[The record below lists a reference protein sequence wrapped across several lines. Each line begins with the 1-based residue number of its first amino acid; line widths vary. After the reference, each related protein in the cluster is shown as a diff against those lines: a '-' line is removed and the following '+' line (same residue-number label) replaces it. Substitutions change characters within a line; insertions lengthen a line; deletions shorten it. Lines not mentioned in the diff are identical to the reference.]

1 MSFKWSTLGELSIG
15 GGKYGIS
22 APAVEFDRNLPAY
35 LRITDINDDGS
46 LNLSGRKSVAD
57 PLAFDYML
65 QEGDIVFARTGSS
78 TGRNYYYDLRDGDF
92 AFAGFLIKFSL
103 DKEKV
108 NPRFIKYYVQSK
120 PYWDWVSSFNTGST
134 RGNINAKTY
143 AQMPVPLPDRDVQD
157 AIVCLCDSL
166 SNKIRINNRLNDY
179 LAELLNALFVDMLN
193 DADASWERLSLLD
206 IASYKNGLAMQK
218 FRPAP
223 GDPGLPV
230 LKIKELGQ
238 GVCTPDSERC
248 ASTIDES
255 VKIHDGNLVFSW
267 SGTLLLDFWAGGD
280 AGLNQHL
287 FKVTSD
293 RYPSWL
299 YYLWTKHHMD
309 RFIMLAKD
317 RATTMGHIKRSAL
330 AESEVLIPPVEQLEV
345 LTRRMQPIVDELVVN
360 KIQSRN
366 LADLRDVLLPKLM
379 SGGIDISNVRLS
391 MPPNNHL
398 PEHRPATSELF
409 PPSQGERRPRWKR

>member
-1 MSFKWSTLGELSIG
+1 MYEQASISDIADVVTGKTPSTKDSGLWEPDIPFITPKDLQTTKHIATTDRHVSNAVKDRYSKQVVPAGSVCVSCIGNLGYVGVTEVTSLTNQQINTIVPNDPCDSDYLYYAMRWLWPYFKHLEGQSTTLSIIN
-15 GGKYGIS
+15 KSQFKRTSIPWPNQRLRQRIS
-22 APAVEFDRNLPAY
+22 DILNRFDDM
-35 LRITDINDDGS
+35 IE
-46 LNLSGRKSVAD
+46 LNL
-57 PLAFDYML
+57 
-65 QEGDIVFARTGSS
+65 RT
-78 TGRNYYYDLRDGDF
+78 
-92 AFAGFLIKFSL
+92 
-103 DKEKV
+103 
-108 NPRFIKYYVQSK
+108 
-120 PYWDWVSSFNTGST
+120 
-134 RGNINAKTY
+134 
-143 AQMPVPLPDRDVQD
+143 
-157 AIVCLCDSL
+157 
-166 SNKIRINNRLNDY
+166 NDY
-179 LAELLNALFVDMLN
+179 LAELLDVLFVDMLN

-366 LADLRDVLLPKLM
+366 LAGLRDVLLPKLM
-379 SGGIDISNVRLS
+379 SGEIDVSNVRLS
-391 MPPNNHL
+391 TLPNNHL
-398 PEHRPATSELF
+398 V
-409 PPSQGERRPRWKR
+409 

>member
-1 MSFKWSTLGELSIG
+1 MSFKCSTLGELSIG

-46 LNLSGRKSVAD
+46 LNLTGRKSVAD

-65 QEGDIVFARTGSS
+65 QEGDIVFARTGNS
-78 TGRNYYYDLRDGDF
+78 TGRNYYYDMRDGDF

-179 LAELLNALFVDMLN
+179 LSEMAMALFSRECPQSN
-193 DADASWERLSLLD
+193 EPNAILSD
-206 IASYKNGLAMQK
+206 IAQITMGQSPSGSSYNESGNGEVFYQGRAEFGAFFPHRRLFTTEPKRMAQEGDTLMSVRAPVGDLNIANENCCIGRGLAAIHSEGNQS
-218 FRPAP
+218 FVHYLVRAQGRALDTFN
-223 GDPGLPV
+223 GDGTVFGSINGKAL
-230 LKIKELGQ
+230 KELSVFLPGNDVISRLESQ
-238 GVCTPDSERC
+238 LKP
-248 ASTIDES
+248 IDALIRRNDDE
-255 VKIHDGNLVFSW
+255 IQALGRMRD
-267 SGTLLLDFWAGGD
+267 TLLPRLLSSEIDVS
-280 AGLNQHL
+280 
-287 FKVTSD
+287 KV
-293 RYPSWL
+293 
-299 YYLWTKHHMD
+299 
-309 RFIMLAKD
+309 
-317 RATTMGHIKRSAL
+317 
-330 AESEVLIPPVEQLEV
+330 
-345 LTRRMQPIVDELVVN
+345 EL
-360 KIQSRN
+360 
-366 LADLRDVLLPKLM
+366 PT
-379 SGGIDISNVRLS
+379 
-391 MPPNNHL
+391 PPNNHL
-398 PEHRPATSELF
+398 CA
-409 PPSQGERRPRWKR
+409 G

>member
-1 MSFKWSTLGELSIG
+1 MKTFCL
-15 GGKYGIS
+15 
-22 APAVEFDRNLPAY
+22 VLPCTA
-35 LRITDINDDGS
+35 
-46 LNLSGRKSVAD
+46 A
-57 PLAFDYML
+57 
-65 QEGDIVFARTGSS
+65 
-78 TGRNYYYDLRDGDF
+78 
-92 AFAGFLIKFSL
+92 
-103 DKEKV
+103 
-108 NPRFIKYYVQSK
+108 
-120 PYWDWVSSFNTGST
+120 
-134 RGNINAKTY
+134 
-143 AQMPVPLPDRDVQD
+143 
-157 AIVCLCDSL
+157 
-166 SNKIRINNRLNDY
+166 NDY
-179 LAELLNALFVDMLN
+179 LAELLDVLFVDMLN

-267 SGTLLLDFWAGGD
+267 SGTLLLDFWAGDD

-345 LTRRMQPIVDELVVN
+345 LTRRIQPIVDELVVN

-366 LADLRDVLLPKLM
+366 LAGLRDVLLPKLM
-379 SGGIDISNVRLS
+379 SGEIDVSNVRLS

-398 PEHRPATSELF
+398 SCIGLRLLTRERTQKLITTFEIEAIVYVPDTQSPLLLLF
-409 PPSQGERRPRWKR
+409 HLISSNTLSWPPDTNQRQDSSCALISFVVILNVEMDKFIEIKQLNRIN